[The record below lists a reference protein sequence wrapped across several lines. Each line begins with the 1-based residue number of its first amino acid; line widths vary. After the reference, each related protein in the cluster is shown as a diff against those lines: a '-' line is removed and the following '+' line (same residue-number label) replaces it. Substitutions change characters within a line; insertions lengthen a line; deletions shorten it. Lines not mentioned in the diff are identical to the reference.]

1 MAENVSAPIA
11 IKKIVENVRAMLSTP
26 ETPSL
31 GRTDTPNEG
40 TPLAQ
45 CSLSRKRRPDQ
56 EQCFP
61 ADFTSKRLD

>member
-40 TPLAQ
+40 STMQLIKKKKA
-45 CSLSRKRRPDQ
+45 RPGTM
-56 EQCFP
+56 F
-61 ADFTSKRLD
+61 SS